1 MLMTP
6 NFTQCSLSSY
16 KWPPPT
22 LLTYLDVSLSV
33 EHRPST
39 TTCQQTRFSLSL
51 FPVVPSK
58 LQCPIASCFC
68 VSPLSHPLG
77 IPLQSL
83 PCDVVGCFP
92 QGVTNPAQN
101 LFTLTGCCSL
111 CCQSYGLGILG
122 CCLRDYWWTIFIAVQ
137 YTEQRAYCSHS

>member
-1 MLMTP
+1 MLMMP

-22 LLTYLDVSLSV
+22 LLTYLDPSLSV

-39 TTCQQTRFSLSL
+39 TTCQRTRFSHCL
-51 FPVVPSK
+51 FPVVPGK

-83 PCDVVGCFP
+83 PRDVGGCFP
-92 QGVTNPAQN
+92 QATNPAQN
-101 LFTLTGCCSL
+101 LFTNWLLFLSLPKLRAWHFGLLLTGL
-111 CCQSYGLGILG
+111 LVDNI
-122 CCLRDYWWTIFIAVQ
+122 
-137 YTEQRAYCSHS
+137 YCSTVY